1 MPTSE
6 INTCWGL
13 VLCGLSLTP
22 ALHCHAAIAT
32 WEKHM
37 LLKTEIR
44 KKPLQKFPEV
54 KTHWILCVHLV
65 PDMKQVPSPSVTQPL
80 EHSGMELRE
89 CSPTRSSVP
98 ILQLCHF

>member
-13 VLCGLSLTP
+13 LLCGLSLTP

-37 LLKTEIR
+37 LLKTEI
-44 KKPLQKFPEV
+44 KKTKTLQTFPEV
-54 KTHWILCVHLV
+54 KTHSISCVHLV
-65 PDMKQVPSPSVTQPL
+65 PAMKQLSAHLTALP
-80 EHSGMELRE
+80 
-89 CSPTRSSVP
+89 
-98 ILQLCHF
+98 F

>member
-6 INTCWGL
+6 INACWGL

-37 LLKTEIR
+37 LLKTEIGG
-44 KKPLQKFPEV
+44 KASTSIP
-54 KTHWILCVHLV
+54 
-65 PDMKQVPSPSVTQPL
+65 
-80 EHSGMELRE
+80 
-89 CSPTRSSVP
+89 
-98 ILQLCHF
+98 

>member
-37 LLKTEIR
+37 LLKTETR
-44 KKPLQKFPEV
+44 KKTLQTFPEV
-54 KTHWILCVHLV
+54 KTHSVPCVLLV
-65 PDMKQVPSPSVTQPL
+65 PDMKQFSAYLTDLPFLIAWRTLKHKQS
-80 EHSGMELRE
+80 H
-89 CSPTRSSVP
+89 
-98 ILQLCHF
+98 